1 MKYLKKLLKPQ
12 KKPVGLCSLGIDN
25 ETQKDLFLQNRI
37 FRATF
42 RNISAA
48 SPYNVIS
55 NGGRRLWALKTSS
68 GISRSEWGFALFY

>member
-37 FRATF
+37 LKI
-42 RNISAA
+42 NINN
-48 SPYNVIS
+48 PLENCPLY
-55 NGGRRLWALKTSS
+55 LQ
-68 GISRSEWGFALFY
+68 